1 MNNHQNILFINK
13 FLSFSIKW
21 TKKKHKKIVFLF
33 IIFFFFLISFG
44 VKIITM
50 ALHMQSSWMHR
61 NHFQFHF
68 SNAKSFICGKCS
80 FNDFY
85 LMTQTLYTILKEM
98 LYNWLLSFCFFFTFS
113 HITLVPSPHQGS
125 CLKNAKLLALKTQR
139 FFQLAL
145 GLIFNISIFCQNN
158 L

>member
-1 MNNHQNILFINK
+1 MDK
-13 FLSFSIKW
+13 K
-21 TKKKHKKIVFLF
+21 KKKHKKIVFL
-33 IIFFFFLISFG
+33 IIIFFLISFG

-85 LMTQTLYTILKEM
+85 LMAQTLYTILKEM
-98 LYNWLLSFCFFFTFS
+98 LYNWLLSFFFFFYVFS
-113 HITLVPSPHQGS
+113 HHLNTISSSRLLFKKCKIIGF
-125 CLKNAKLLALKTQR
+125 KNSKILSTR
-139 FFQLAL
+139 PWSH
-145 GLIFNISIFCQNN
+145 I
-158 L
+158 